1 MTSHEREIAGGNYG
15 GSPSHANRSC
25 TNAASFRR
33 QPWGDGMIET
43 LRTDDLPAAKRITF
57 WNDVVCSTFTS
68 ETVDVSTDRFAGRM
82 RRVDLGNVRMA
93 IAESS
98 EAAVTHSRAQAS
110 RAADAYFLL
119 HLQLAGN
126 SINQQPGR
134 ETALAPGDLTLIDS
148 TRWYRVAFGSPTSIL
163 VVRIPRPL
171 LRQYMPHPEAMT
183 MLRLPRS
190 SGANRLAARFIRDL
204 WRTSQQAMTEA
215 SGSHLTDA
223 LMSVIASAYTATPQT
238 SIQSS
243 GQAAALRIRLTD
255 YIEANLGD
263 SDLNPTAI
271 AQVGRISLRY
281 LHLLFREQGES
292 VWHYVQRRR
301 MEECA
306 RVLRDRQRAASSISE
321 IACEHGFNSA
331 AHFCR
336 AFRTRYGVTPGEF
349 RSAPTVAKQP
359 S

>member
-1 MTSHEREIAGGNYG
+1 
-15 GSPSHANRSC
+15 
-25 TNAASFRR
+25 
-33 QPWGDGMIET
+33 
-43 LRTDDLPAAKRITF
+43 
-57 WNDVVCSTFTS
+57 
-68 ETVDVSTDRFAGRM
+68 M

-98 EAAVTHSRAQAS
+98 QATVTHSRAQAS

-134 ETALAPGDLTLIDS
+134 ETVLAPGDLTLIDS

-171 LRQYMPHPEAMT
+171 LRQYMASPEAMT

-190 SGANRLAARFIRDL
+190 SGTNRLAARFIRDL

-223 LMSVIASAYTATPQT
+223 LMSVDRCRPTRQHRKRVFRARA
-238 SIQSS
+238 
-243 GQAAALRIRLTD
+243 QAAALRIRLTD

-271 AQVGRISLRY
+271 AQSGRISLRY